1 VYFSQRRFQKV
12 LLELWKVELNGKTK
26 PSETIDFL
34 EAQFPAIKCLSED
47 QRRQL
52 VDMAERLLR
61 RNLPEAFV
69 LASVRSAFRLMLD
82 LDAEE
87 GDLGAG
93 DAGRVKSRQVPRKEA
108 KSAEREALLQHTR
121 RLIREAKAAKQP
133 YERKKLRRVLMS
145 IDQAYLRRVLGKD
158 AVELC
163 MQINEF
169 LRDCRD
175 LR

>member
-1 VYFSQRRFQKV
+1 M
-12 LLELWKVELNGKTK
+12 ELNGKTK
-26 PSETIDFL
+26 SSETIEFL

-52 VDMAERLLR
+52 VDMAERLLK

-69 LASVRSAFRLMLD
+69 LASVKSAFRLMLD
-82 LDAEE
+82 LDEE
-87 GDLGAG
+87 GDFGAG
-93 DAGRVKSRQVPRKEA
+93 DSGRVKSRQVPRKEA

>member
-1 VYFSQRRFQKV
+1 MDLLDRLGFSDA
-12 LLELWKVELNGKTK
+12 L
-26 PSETIDFL
+26 SFL
-34 EAQFPAIKCLSED
+34 EERFPAVKCLSEE
-47 QRRQL
+47 QCQQL
-52 VDMAERLLR
+52 ADMAERLLK

-69 LASVRSAFRLMLD
+69 LASVRSAFQQMLD

-87 GDLGAG
+87 VES
-93 DAGRVKSRQVPRKEA
+93 DAGSLDRVRAGQVPRKEA

-133 YERKKLRRVLMS
+133 YERKKMRRELMS

-169 LRDCRD
+169 LRSCRD